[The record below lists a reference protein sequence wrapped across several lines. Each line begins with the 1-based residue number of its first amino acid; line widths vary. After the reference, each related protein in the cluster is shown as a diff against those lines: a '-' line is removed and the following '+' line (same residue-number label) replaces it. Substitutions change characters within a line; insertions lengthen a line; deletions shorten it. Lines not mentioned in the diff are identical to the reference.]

1 MTGSLP
7 KLIDPLEFVERKK
20 RIQGSIPL
28 AGMTRLGD
36 TVLNSAGQVSLDLS
50 FAREGRHAVI
60 SGHIKTDLI
69 LECQCCLE
77 PMVWPVASDLR
88 LGIVSSLDE
97 ADRLPDSLEPFLLSG
112 DDRVS
117 LDELV
122 EDELL
127 LSIPPVPQ
135 HSGCVSLAERPV
147 DPSRSPFAAL
157 AQWRGNT

>member
-1 MTGSLP
+1 
-7 KLIDPLEFVERKK
+7 
-20 RIQGSIPL
+20 
-28 AGMTRLGD
+28 
-36 TVLNSAGQVSLDLS
+36 
-50 FAREGRHAVI
+50 
-60 SGHIKTDLI
+60 
-69 LECQCCLE
+69 
-77 PMVWPVASDLR
+77 MVWPVASDLR

-112 DDRVS
+112 DVRVS